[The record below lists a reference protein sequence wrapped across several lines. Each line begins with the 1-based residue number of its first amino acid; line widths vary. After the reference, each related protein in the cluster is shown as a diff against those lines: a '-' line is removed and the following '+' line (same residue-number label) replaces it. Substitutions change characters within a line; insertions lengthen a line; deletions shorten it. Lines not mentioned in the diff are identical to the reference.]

1 MLQSIYTYYF
11 LSLKRHLNRSKI
23 GEFLEQKALKILCNV
38 KTRWISMLSFAKQIL
53 TKYKTVVIQMFNEQ
67 ASHDITKSNLEL
79 FCDVEMFLGLTCII
93 PMLEL
98 VQGLSKF
105 AQN

>member
-1 MLQSIYTYYF
+1 MA
-11 LSLKRHLNRSKI
+11 
-23 GEFLEQKALKILCNV
+23 KA
-38 KTRWISMLSFAKQIL
+38 S
-53 TKYKTVVIQMFNEQ
+53 
-67 ASHDITKSNLEL
+67 LEL

-105 AQN
+105 AHNWDIFICNFVVTIKEYEVQLY

>member
-11 LSLKRHLNRSKI
+11 LSLKWHLNRSKI

-38 KTRWISMLSFAKQIL
+38 KTRWISILSLAKQIL
-53 TKYKTVVIQMFNEQ
+53 TKYKIVVIQMFNEQ
-67 ASHDITKSNLEL
+67 TSHDITKSSLEL
-79 FCDVEMFLGLTCII
+79 FCDVEVFLGLTCII

-98 VQGLSKF
+98 VQGLSKV